1 MLEQEKKG
9 IKKYVKIEE
18 LEKLFSDTGYICLG
32 HGIGRSGDS
41 ADIVNMIFN
50 NGLRTKDNSL
60 YFTTVV
66 LSTPTPELKQ
76 QYNDLG
82 LPLPSMESLKNQLN
96 NWQHL
101 NSKKII
107 IARIPTKYIN
117 TNGDRSDKDGEMYG
131 AFMTEELS
139 SEGKVTYYLDPKFIV
154 GCFDVEKQEIELNS
168 KFEPDLLPS
177 SIARLESRYKRV
189 LEKTR
194 ERLKKLE
201 ETIIFQQETLQ
212 PPQENIEYYQYSTDD
227 DFFASNNISP
237 ARKKLCE
244 EKMFTPHENLVYEI
258 FSSLKK
264 SGKEKFCASEINY
277 QSYPQNADKNWID
290 FMKTSIADN
299 PEMKLKYT
307 GGIDAHKTSVFIKHK
322 YMDDNIL
329 KELLGEK

>member
-1 MLEQEKKG
+1 MLEQEKNG

-41 ADIVNMIFN
+41 ADIVIFN

-82 LPLPSMESLKNQLN
+82 LPLPSIETLKNQLN

-101 NSKKII
+101 DSKKII

-131 AFMTEELS
+131 AFMIEELS
-139 SEGKVTYYLDPKFIV
+139 SEGKVTYYLDSKFIV

-168 KFEPDLLPS
+168 KFESDLLPS

-212 PPQENIEYYQYSTDD
+212 PTQENIEYYQYSTDD
-227 DFFASNNISP
+227 NFFDDI
-237 ARKKLCE
+237 E
-244 EKMFTPHENLVYEI
+244 WDTPKEQNG
-258 FSSLKK
+258 K
-264 SGKEKFCASEINY
+264 SK
-277 QSYPQNADKNWID
+277 
-290 FMKTSIADN
+290 
-299 PEMKLKYT
+299 
-307 GGIDAHKTSVFIKHK
+307 
-322 YMDDNIL
+322 
-329 KELLGEK
+329 

>member
-1 MLEQEKKG
+1 MLEQEKNG

-101 NSKKII
+101 DSKKII

-117 TNGDRSDKDGEMYG
+117 INGDRSDKDGEMYG

-139 SEGKVTYYLDPKFIV
+139 SEGKVIYYLDTKFII
-154 GCFDVEKQEIELNS
+154 GCFDVKKQEIELNS
-168 KFEPDLLPS
+168 SFEPDLLPS

-212 PPQENIEYYQYSTDD
+212 PAQENIEYYQYSTDD
-227 DFFASNNISP
+227 DFFDDVEWDMPKEQNG
-237 ARKKLCE
+237 
-244 EKMFTPHENLVYEI
+244 
-258 FSSLKK
+258 K
-264 SGKEKFCASEINY
+264 SK
-277 QSYPQNADKNWID
+277 
-290 FMKTSIADN
+290 
-299 PEMKLKYT
+299 
-307 GGIDAHKTSVFIKHK
+307 
-322 YMDDNIL
+322 
-329 KELLGEK
+329 

>member
-1 MLEQEKKG
+1 MLEQEKNC

-41 ADIVNMIFN
+41 DDIVNMIFN

-101 NSKKII
+101 DSKKII

-212 PPQENIEYYQYSTDD
+212 PAQENIEYYQYSTDD
-227 DFFASNNISP
+227 DFFDDI
-237 ARKKLCE
+237 E
-244 EKMFTPHENLVYEI
+244 WDTPKERNG
-258 FSSLKK
+258 K
-264 SGKEKFCASEINY
+264 SK
-277 QSYPQNADKNWID
+277 
-290 FMKTSIADN
+290 
-299 PEMKLKYT
+299 
-307 GGIDAHKTSVFIKHK
+307 
-322 YMDDNIL
+322 
-329 KELLGEK
+329 

>member
-1 MLEQEKKG
+1 MLEQEKNG

-41 ADIVNMIFN
+41 ADIVIFN

-101 NSKKII
+101 DSKKII

-117 TNGDRSDKDGEMYG
+117 INGDRSDKDGEMYG

-139 SEGKVTYYLDPKFIV
+139 SEGKVTYYLDTKFII
-154 GCFDVEKQEIELNS
+154 GCFDVKKQEIELNS
-168 KFEPDLLPS
+168 SFEPDLLPS

-212 PPQENIEYYQYSTDD
+212 PTQENIEYYQYSTDD
-227 DFFASNNISP
+227 NFFDDI
-237 ARKKLCE
+237 E
-244 EKMFTPHENLVYEI
+244 WDTPKEQNG
-258 FSSLKK
+258 K
-264 SGKEKFCASEINY
+264 SK
-277 QSYPQNADKNWID
+277 
-290 FMKTSIADN
+290 
-299 PEMKLKYT
+299 
-307 GGIDAHKTSVFIKHK
+307 
-322 YMDDNIL
+322 
-329 KELLGEK
+329 

>member
-1 MLEQEKKG
+1 MLEQEKNG

-82 LPLPSMESLKNQLN
+82 LPLPSMESLKKQLN

-101 NSKKII
+101 DSKKII

-139 SEGKVTYYLDPKFIV
+139 SEGKVTYYLDSKFIV

-168 KFEPDLLPS
+168 KFESDLLPS

-212 PPQENIEYYQYSTDD
+212 STQENIEYYQYSTDD
-227 DFFASNNISP
+227 DFFDDV
-237 ARKKLCE
+237 E
-244 EKMFTPHENLVYEI
+244 WDTPKEQNG
-258 FSSLKK
+258 K
-264 SGKEKFCASEINY
+264 SK
-277 QSYPQNADKNWID
+277 
-290 FMKTSIADN
+290 
-299 PEMKLKYT
+299 
-307 GGIDAHKTSVFIKHK
+307 
-322 YMDDNIL
+322 
-329 KELLGEK
+329 